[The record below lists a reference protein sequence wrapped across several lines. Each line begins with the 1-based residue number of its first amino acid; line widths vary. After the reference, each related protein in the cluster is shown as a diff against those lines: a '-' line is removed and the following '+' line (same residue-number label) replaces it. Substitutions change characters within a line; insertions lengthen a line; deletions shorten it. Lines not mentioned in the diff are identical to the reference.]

1 MNTVSELMRQALAH
15 HGRGA
20 LDDALRLYNEVLAR
34 EPDHADALH
43 LSGVVAHQQGRNQE
57 AVALI
62 TRAIEMR
69 PRAPAWRNN
78 LGLALTA
85 LGQWREAEDAYREA
99 LGLAPEFVDALLNLG
114 NLRAAQGFS
123 ADAVTSLEKAVAL
136 GADSAEVYYKLGYL
150 RAVLGDWAQ
159 AVSCYRR
166 ALEREGDHLGAQ
178 HGLLECLDRLPA
190 DADAA
195 LLESVLMPLLR
206 GKSINP
212 RVLGHAAARL
222 LERKHALGAQDASN
236 RRSQDMGDHL
246 LDDGVARRYLRRTV
260 NVSASIERL
269 LTRCRAGWLQARGD
283 GIALARSRW
292 DAVAAVAEQC
302 FLNEFAWAVTPEEQ
316 RALGVLEQRIVDALA
331 PAQSAQTPAD
341 PALLS
346 DLLVYACY
354 RPLWRMNRAAHLR
367 ALAGAAW
374 PDVVGEML
382 RVSLHEPLWEQDAK
396 SRIACGAAIR
406 DGTSKSVQLQ
416 YEENPYP
423 RWQALTRAGQQSIEE
438 RLQRW
443 CPGYAPP
450 AELRGRLRVL
460 IAGCGTGM
468 DAVDTALHLQDAD
481 VTAIDLSRASLAYA
495 MRKAGE
501 YALENIRFRQEDI
514 LEIVAGAE
522 PFHVINCT
530 GVLHHM
536 RDPGAGL
543 HRLVRLLMP
552 GGLIRLALY
561 SKLAREPLMQA
572 REAIRAMGFGGGEDE
587 IRSFRQRVLE
597 EGARGPL
604 AELMGST
611 DFFSLSECRDLLF
624 HVQETQVT
632 LPEISSLLESQGLE
646 FLGFELT
653 IPEVAQGFRREY
665 PRAALT
671 DLGAWDAYEQQHPHS
686 FRAMYQFWCR
696 KTDDAQ
702 LR

>member
-1 MNTVSELMRQALAH
+1 MNTVSELMQQATAH

-34 EPDHADALH
+34 EPENADALH
-43 LSGVVAHQQGRNQE
+43 LSGVVAHQQGRNEE

-62 TRAIEMR
+62 TRAIGMR
-69 PRAPAWRNN
+69 PRAPALRNN

-85 LGQWREAEDAYREA
+85 LGQWRQAEDAYREA

-114 NLRAAQGFS
+114 NLRAAQGNC

-136 GADSAEVYYKLGYL
+136 GADSAQTRYKLGYL

-159 AVSCYRR
+159 AISCYRR

-190 DADAA
+190 DVDAA
-195 LLESVLMPLLR
+195 RLESVLMPLLR
-206 GKSINP
+206 GRSINP
-212 RVLGHAAARL
+212 RTLGHATARL
-222 LERKHALGAQDASN
+222 LERKHALAAQDASN
-236 RRSQDMGDHL
+236 QSPRDMCHRL
-246 LDDGVARRYLRRTV
+246 LDDEVARSYLRRTV
-260 NVSASIERL
+260 NVSVSIERL
-269 LTRCRAGWLQARGD
+269 LTRCRARWLEERRD
-283 GIALARSRW
+283 GLALAPSRW
-292 DAVAAVAEQC
+292 DGVAAVAEQC
-302 FLNEFAWAVTPEEQ
+302 FLNEFAWAVTAEEQ
-316 RALGVLEQRIVDALA
+316 RALDVLEQRIVDTLSS
-331 PAQSAQTPAD
+331 AQSAQTPSD
-341 PALLS
+341 PTLFS

-354 RPLWRMNRAAHLR
+354 RPIWRMQCAAHLR
-367 ALAGAAW
+367 ATARAAW
-374 PDVVGEML
+374 PDAIGEML
-382 RVSLHEPLWEQDAK
+382 RVTLHEPLWEQDAK
-396 SRIACGAAIR
+396 ARIACGAAIR
-406 DGTSKSVQLQ
+406 DGTSKSVQMQ

-423 RWQALTRAGQQSIEE
+423 RWQALTRAGKQSIEE

-443 CPGYAPP
+443 CPGYAAP
-450 AELRGRLRVL
+450 AQLRGRLRVL

-468 DAVDTALHLQDAD
+468 DAIDTALHLQDAEI
-481 VTAIDLSRASLAYA
+481 TAVDLSRASLAYA

-514 LEIVAGAE
+514 LEIGAGAE

-543 HRLVRLLMP
+543 HRLVRLLMS

-561 SKLAREPLMQA
+561 SKLAREPLMRA
-572 REAIRAMGFGGGEDE
+572 RDVIRAMGFGSGEDD

-597 EGARGPL
+597 EGASGPL

-611 DFFSLSECRDLLF
+611 DFFSSSECRDLVF
-624 HVQETQVT
+624 HVQETQLT
-632 LPEISSLLESQGLE
+632 LPEISALLENHGLE

-653 IPEVAQGFRREY
+653 IPEVAQAFRRDY
-665 PRAALT
+665 PHAALT
-671 DLGAWDAYEQQHPHS
+671 DLEAWDAYEQQHPHS

-696 KTDDAQ
+696 KS
-702 LR
+702 